1 MWPKVACNGLERF
14 FRAARAILAG
24 FVALKHTSL
33 SSTRLWSEVQGGRL
47 FVPTTTTLAV
57 GERLSLDVEAPGLVV
72 PLTLN
77 GVVVQVQALSGR
89 APAGL
94 YVTIDAADVQRC
106 RLAMGLE
113 RDEKARAAGR
123 SEPRV
128 ECDLEARVLQ
138 PVVLAG
144 CRARSL
150 SASGLTLKTPTPVAQ
165 GTQLGLSLALPDG
178 EVLLRAD
185 VMWSRPELSLAG
197 LHLIDLAPEV
207 ARRLATL
214 VEKLGARAVPPP
226 ADVAAAGAPVQTV
239 LVADDDPSIL
249 DFSTKVIT
257 KSGYRALRAERGD
270 TALEL
275 ARSERPALLLLDVLM
290 PGLDGLEVCRAVRA
304 DATLKDTPVVLLSAM
319 GEQRLA
325 EAAAQVGATA
335 WMTKPMRLD
344 ALRDL
349 FNRLIPKG

>member
-1 MWPKVACNGLERF
+1 
-14 FRAARAILAG
+14 
-24 FVALKHTSL
+24 VALKHTSL
-33 SSTRLWSEVQGGRL
+33 SSTRLWSELQSGRL
-47 FVPTTTTLAV
+47 FVPTTTILAV
-57 GERLSLDVEAPGLVV
+57 GERLSVDVEAPDLVV

-77 GVVVQVQALSGR
+77 GVVVQVQVLSGR

-94 YVTIDAADVQRC
+94 YVAVDAADVQRC

-123 SEPRV
+123 TEPRV
-128 ECDLEARVLQ
+128 DCDLEARVLQ

-150 SASGLTLKTPTPVAQ
+150 SANGLTLKTPTPVAQ

-185 VMWSRPELSLAG
+185 VMWSRPELTLAG

-207 ARRLATL
+207 GKRLAAL
-214 VEKLGARAVPPP
+214 VDKLGARVVAP
-226 ADVAAAGAPVQTV
+226 AGDELVAATTALQTV

-257 KSGYRALRAERGD
+257 KSGYRALRADRGD

-275 ARSERPALLLLDVLM
+275 ARRERPALLLLDVLM

-304 DATLKDTPVVLLSAM
+304 DAVLKDTPVVLLSAM

-325 EAAAQVGATA
+325 DAAAQVGATA

-344 ALRDL
+344 ALREL
-349 FNRLIPKG
+349 FNRLIRKG